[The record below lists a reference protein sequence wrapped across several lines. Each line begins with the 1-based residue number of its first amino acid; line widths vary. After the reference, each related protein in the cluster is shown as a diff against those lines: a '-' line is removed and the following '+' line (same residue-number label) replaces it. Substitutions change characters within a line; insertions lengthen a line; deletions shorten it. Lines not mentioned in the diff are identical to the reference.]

1 MTLSFP
7 PPPDSAEPAAPA
19 TLLDPAPADPLL
31 DPVAT
36 DSLPEP
42 EPSPSR
48 QQLTDDLLEALTAW
62 NPTERLSA
70 IRTWQRRAL
79 SLIHLQ
85 VITILELQ
93 GPLPMNRLAELT
105 GVSVASA
112 TGIVARMEGRH
123 LVERHHD
130 ESDRRLVV
138 VGLTSI
144 GKRMF
149 RVIEQRRR
157 AHLRKV
163 LGHLTDDELA
173 AFLIGMRAVK
183 AAGAAMS
190 AHAAQEYATRMAG
203 RGAARPTDRPG
214 RAAPGDPA
222 TRAEV
227 PA

>member
-1 MTLSFP
+1 M
-7 PPPDSAEPAAPA
+7 PAAIPP
-19 TLLDPAPADPLL
+19 TGR
-31 DPVAT
+31 
-36 DSLPEP
+36 
-42 EPSPSR
+42 SR
-48 QQLTDDLLEALTAW
+48 EQLTDDLLEALTAW

-70 IRTWQRRAL
+70 FKTWQRRAL

-123 LVERHHD
+123 LVERRHD
-130 ESDRRLVV
+130 ASDRRVV
-138 VGLTSI
+138 MVGLTST

-157 AHLRKV
+157 AHLRKI
-163 LGHLTDDELA
+163 LGQLSEDELA
-173 AFLIGMRAVK
+173 AFLIGLRAVK

-190 AHAAQEYATRMAG
+190 AAAEAAQAAHAKDAPQHAT
-203 RGAARPTDRPG
+203 GAPRHAE
-214 RAAPGDPA
+214 A
-222 TRAEV
+222 TA
-227 PA
+227 